1 MTVVKCLFLSAGVC
15 LLSDDTAVVVV
26 SIYGEFAQRREQF
39 PRIKTCICN
48 FITLSRSEETIIVIS
63 LLCMRLEHHFY
74 FQVKIIQQQKRTYLQ
89 SYSTE
94 NLVSSTSVVV
104 SVPP

>member
-26 SIYGEFAQRREQF
+26 SIYGEFAQQREQF

-63 LLCMRLEHHFY
+63 LLCMRLEHQFN
-74 FQVKIIQQQKRTYLQ
+74 FNIIQQQKRTYLQ
-89 SYSTE
+89 SKRQPQAEFSIDIQL
-94 NLVSSTSVVV
+94 NWLV
-104 SVPP
+104 